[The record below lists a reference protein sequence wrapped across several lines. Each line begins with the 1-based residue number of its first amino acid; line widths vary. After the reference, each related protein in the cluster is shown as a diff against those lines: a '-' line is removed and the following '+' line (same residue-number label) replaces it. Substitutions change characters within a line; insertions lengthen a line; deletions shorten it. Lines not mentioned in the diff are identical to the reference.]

1 MLRWWACLLD
11 SYFRRRR
18 QMLGRCFRW
27 RHHWMDPPGLW
38 LHIWLTLIEVVHWS
52 GDSGV
57 CWQLLSSS
65 TADVG
70 GVLQMAPSLDGPSGF
85 VASCL
90 TCSGCASTV
99 GQMYSQFPACCFCF
113 RLSSAFL
120 CKVVPHLWKYIGLL
134 GGRGMPARVWRSNR
148 VVQQGVT

>member
-1 MLRWWACLLD
+1 MPVSQAMLRWWACLLD
-11 SYFRRRR
+11 SYCRRRR

-38 LHIWLTLIEVVHWS
+38 LHIWLTLVELVRWS

-90 TCSGCASTV
+90 TCSGWASTLV
-99 GQMYSQFPACCFCF
+99 RCIHNSQLVAFVFVCPQPCCVK
-113 RLSSAFL
+113 SSHICGNILVCWGDAGCL
-120 CKVVPHLWKYIGLL
+120 PGYEGRIG
-134 GGRGMPARVWRSNR
+134 
-148 VVQQGVT
+148 